1 MTHTSSINTKITT
14 KHTIIKLIFINTTS
28 VLAVLPYCLH
38 MEVKRKLFISLQY
51 TKVKLLFKSKQNLE
65 FSQFSCCYLCVKCEY
80 ELKLIKP
87 YKFSRGILY
96 FKGLFI
102 TQTNIN
108 PLSLSVSKFYILSII
123 YIASSIGLFTQGEL

>member
-96 FKGLFI
+96 SKGLFI
-102 TQTNIN
+102 TQTNI
-108 PLSLSVSKFYILSII
+108 SVSKIFQFHVQSFKSNRFIQSF
-123 YIASSIGLFTQGEL
+123 FTQWEL